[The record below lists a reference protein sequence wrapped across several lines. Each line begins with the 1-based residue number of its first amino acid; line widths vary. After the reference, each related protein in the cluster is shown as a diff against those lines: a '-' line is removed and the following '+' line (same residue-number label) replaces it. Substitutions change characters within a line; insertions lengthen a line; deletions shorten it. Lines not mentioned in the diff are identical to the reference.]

1 MIACLIVASV
11 LSAPPPPS
19 VDVDRILAAIQHVET
34 GNQTMPDHAVG
45 DGGKALGRYQIWRV
59 YWIDACD
66 YDHTLASRPYDDVRD
81 PVYARRVVIAYL
93 SRYCKTWTI
102 DECARLHNGGPNG
115 PRRRS
120 TDGYTAKVAARYTVV
135 KESSAKS

>member
-1 MIACLIVASV
+1 MIACLIVAV

-19 VDVDRILAAIQHVET
+19 VDVDRIL
-34 GNQTMPDHAVG
+34 
-45 DGGKALGRYQIWRV
+45 
-59 YWIDACD
+59 
-66 YDHTLASRPYDDVRD
+66 YDDVSD

-120 TDGYTAKVAARYTVV
+120 TDGYTAKVNECY
-135 KESSAKS
+135 ESSTLARNS